1 MTVTD
6 LWKHLPKT
14 EIAARRK
21 NNRPRWQRRWR
32 DGVGRDAVQRKQSY
46 QEHQKAQAFLD
57 DASQMGQP
65 KARAIRAGS
74 TTVNTLLDRELATK
88 RDLEQTTIEIDQYH
102 ANVVREAFGGRV
114 VSTLEHTEIDA
125 WAHRTGVAD
134 SSRKKQL
141 EMLRAAIKR
150 GMRDKIVAEDP
161 TDGIVVPLKKREP
174 AHWSYAELI
183 DVIDA
188 ARDDFDRTL
197 LSVLG
202 LMGLR
207 RDEAR
212 LLRVGYLRGTVLD
225 VRGTKTDASVRS
237 LPVPP
242 SVLVVLERHVARRTK
257 DEWMFPSPRKPGAPI
272 ADTYPG
278 QALTRAVARANA
290 IREVPIRRIHVH
302 GLRHTFAAVA
312 LSELR
317 ADTVL
322 VSRALGHSRP
332 STTLNHY
339 GHLAPRGLEAL
350 MREMDGLKS
359 VGAP

>member
-6 LWKHLPKT
+6 LWKDLSKA
-14 EIAARRK
+14 EIAGRRK
-21 NNRPRWQRRWR
+21 SNRPRWQRRWR
-32 DGVGRDAVQRKQSY
+32 EGVGRDAVQRKQSY
-46 QEHQKAQAFLD
+46 LEHQKAQAFLD

-65 KARAIRAGS
+65 KALAIRAGS

-88 RDLEQTTIEIDQYH
+88 RDLKPATLEIDEYH
-102 ANVVREAFGGRV
+102 ADVVREAFGVRV
-114 VSTLEHTEIDA
+114 VSNLEHTEIDA

-141 EMLRAAIKR
+141 EMLRAAVKR
-150 GMRDKIVAEDP
+150 GIRDKIVAEDP

-183 DVIDA
+183 AVIDS
-188 ARDDFDRTL
+188 ARDDFDRAL

-212 LLRVGYLRGTVLD
+212 LLRVGDLRGSALAV
-225 VRGTKTDASVRS
+225 GTKTDASVRR
-237 LPVPP
+237 LPVPS
-242 SVLVVLERHVARRTK
+242 SVLALLERQVAGRTK
-257 DEWMFPSPRKPGAPI
+257 DEWIFPSPRKAGAPV

-278 QALTRAVARANA
+278 QALTRAVARAN
-290 IREVPIRRIHVH
+290 IGRHEPIKRVNVH

-350 MREMDGLKS
+350 MVEMDGLRPI
-359 VGAP
+359 GAP